1 MLCTAV
7 LYLQRLQ
14 NRTKEL
20 NIASGARRVGGDF
33 DIEFAMLKIDTVL
46 LLESSSEIVI
56 PEEDEQYNV
65 LPSQLWLISVP
76 TFVTFFAEITI
87 FIRE

>member
-1 MLCTAV
+1 MLSTAV

-33 DIEFAMLKIDTVL
+33 DIEFAVSKIDTVF
-46 LLESSSEIVI
+46 LLESSSEHGGVI
-56 PEEDEQYNV
+56 PAQGEERD
-65 LPSQLWLISVP
+65 LLHSQLWLISYQ
-76 TFVTFFAEITI
+76 FLQF
-87 FIRE
+87 

>member
-33 DIEFAMLKIDTVL
+33 DIKFAVSKIDSVL
-46 LLESSSEIVI
+46 LLESSSEHGGVI
-56 PEEDEQYNV
+56 PAQEERHNIAFSALADFSSY
-65 LPSQLWLISVP
+65 
-76 TFVTFFAEITI
+76 I
-87 FIRE
+87 FDLFC